1 MDLPE
6 IGELNRRVKIL
17 VREAKPDDRN
27 GFSQTTVEKDEVW
40 GKLAVVGSG
49 MYFGTKQVNSEVT
62 HREIGRAH
70 V

>member
-49 MYFGTKQVNSEVT
+49 DVFRDEAGEFGSDAPRLHPKL
-62 HREIGRAH
+62 
-70 V
+70 

>member
-27 GFSQTTVEKDEVW
+27 GFSQTTVEKMKCGE
-40 GKLAVVGSG
+40 S
-49 MYFGTKQVNSEVT
+49 SP
-62 HREIGRAH
+62 
-70 V
+70 